1 MFQIFF
7 KNMVLW
13 VESGSLEKKAGLED
27 RKPKKAEAGSSALYN
42 PALCFIT
49 QLFFKGAIGNP
60 EKGGGSRGEGE
71 KWGREFLVQIIPW
84 FSARSK
90 VWEFCGALGSG
101 TKENVTWQGQQFLTL
116 IQILAL
122 GGGELFDED
131 GGRAGMNRW
140 HLTSVGDR
148 RLQQLVHSIP
158 GETFPEQ
165 TESPLNCLHMDFP
178 LGGFFEGLRVAG
190 CRL

>member
-7 KNMVLW
+7 EKYGLV
-13 VESGSLEKKAGLED
+13 SGEWQLGKKAGLED
-27 RKPKKAEAGSSALYN
+27 WKPKRAEAGSSALYN
-42 PALCFIT
+42 PALHFIT

-60 EKGGGSRGEGE
+60 GKGGGSKGEGE
-71 KWGREFLVQIIPW
+71 KWGREFLLQTIPW

-90 VWEFCGALGSG
+90 DWEFCGALGSG

-122 GGGELFDED
+122 GGELFDENR
-131 GGRAGMNRW
+131 GRGGMNRW

>member
-116 IQILAL
+116 IQILAF
-122 GGGELFDED
+122 GGGGAIWWGRRKSWHEQMTFNI
-131 GGRAGMNRW
+131 GGRQAAAAACALNSRGDISRTNRV
-140 HLTSVGDR
+140 TS
-148 RLQQLVHSIP
+148 
-158 GETFPEQ
+158 
-165 TESPLNCLHMDFP
+165 
-178 LGGFFEGLRVAG
+178 
-190 CRL
+190 